1 MHCWQLNDRSVLL
14 GKLLLLESEE
24 VRVKEEAVRESD
36 GEELPKLL
44 RKGKDEDGSSM
55 PVTVSVE
62 SL

>member
-24 VRVKEEAVRESD
+24 VRVKGEAVRESD